1 MRQSMIALALA
12 LAACTSEPESEAN
25 PPRASHADRADPAR
39 SPAAATVRPEPGVE
53 PARPGNP
60 LTFTPREGW
69 VVETPSSSM
78 RVAQY
83 RIPGEAGAAEL
94 AVFYFGPEQGGSLEA
109 NLERW
114 AGQFEQPDGGDS
126 LARAVLGE
134 RRVLGMP
141 VHEVSLSGTYVAET
155 SPGSGERVREVGWR
169 LLAAILE
176 SDHGAYYAKLVG
188 PEATVAAHE
197 GAFRAFISEVR

>member
-1 MRQSMIALALA
+1 MRQSMMTLALA
-12 LAACTSEPESEAN
+12 LGAACSSEPETPA
-25 PPRASHADRADPAR
+25 RASAPPSEPAR
-39 SPAAATVRPEPGVE
+39 SAPAASERPDPGSE

-60 LTFTPREGW
+60 LTFTPRAGW

-83 RIPGEAGAAEL
+83 RLPGDAGAAEL
-94 AVFYFGPEQGGSLEA
+94 VVYYFGAEHGGSLQA

-126 LARAVLGE
+126 LARAVLAE

-155 SPGSGERVREVGWR
+155 SPGSGERVREPGWR
-169 LLAAILE
+169 LRAAILE
-176 SDHGAYYAKLVG
+176 SDHGPYYAKLVG
-188 PEATVAAHE
+188 PEATVSAHE
-197 GAFRAFISEVR
+197 SAFRAFISEVR